1 MEKLKN
7 KSEFNL
13 EAADLL
19 IKSGLYAPSVHC
31 SYFSCFQLVKVIV
44 CTVIFDSITDHGSKI
59 SQTGG
64 HSHKYFWNAIKDTIY
79 SLKGREK
86 ERSVSRK
93 YKDLKTF
100 REESDYGDIQI
111 DSSKGIKARVV
122 AAEINNFLKHT
133 FLS

>member
-64 HSHKYFWNAIKDTIY
+64 HSHNYFWNAIKDTIY
-79 SLKGREK
+79 SLEGREK

-93 YKDLKTF
+93 YKDIKTPGVEVSYSTNIF
-100 REESDYGDIQI
+100 HL
-111 DSSKGIKARVV
+111 AN
-122 AAEINNFLKHT
+122 AA
-133 FLS
+133 